1 MPIWKLQNLTN
12 SSNKSICQVKYFHV
26 DVFKAMSSFIK
37 IHPHYLM
44 LIRSTEDFFSGEL
57 CFSLEQYGLILN
69 NFSISL
75 ELTPPNQHNAHWRFI
90 CDDPGQLNVPSF
102 VIFLKSIEHY
112 IFSSLKFSPLAV
124 EQQDMRNPNQPF
136 RLFFEDMFFDIN
148 EGSLKK
154 EPPKAGHAK
163 K

>member
-1 MPIWKLQNLTN
+1 
-12 SSNKSICQVKYFHV
+12 
-26 DVFKAMSSFIK
+26 MSSFIK
-37 IHPHYLM
+37 IHPHFLM
-44 LIRSTEDFFSGEL
+44 LIRSTEDVFSGEL
-57 CFSLEQYGLILN
+57 SFSLEQYGLILN

-75 ELTPPNQHNAHWRFI
+75 ELTPPNQHNEHWRFI

-112 IFSSLKFSPLAV
+112 IFSTLKFSPRAV
-124 EQQDMRNPNQPF
+124 EQQDMRTPTQPF

-154 EPPKAGHAK
+154 EKPPKVAHAK

>member
-1 MPIWKLQNLTN
+1 
-12 SSNKSICQVKYFHV
+12 
-26 DVFKAMSSFIK
+26 MSSFIK

-44 LIRSTEDFFSGEL
+44 LIRSSEDVFSGEL
-57 CFSLEQYGLILN
+57 SFSLEQYGLILN

-75 ELTPPNQHNAHWRFI
+75 ELAPPNQHNEHWRFI

-112 IFSSLKFSPLAV
+112 IFSNLKFSPEAAA
-124 EQQDMRNPNQPF
+124 EQDERCKTQPF
-136 RLFFEDMFFDIN
+136 HLYFEDMFFDIN
-148 EGSLKK
+148 EGLLKK
-154 EPPKAGHAK
+154 EKPTKVAHAK